1 MQTIQLKPAARA
13 GVRNAGRQ
21 RRITHLCSASSSEL
35 PPPESLS
42 RRSLSAGLAAFVTA
56 SAHTATTLAPAAR
69 ADGPDGPDGPDVTLT
84 QKVYFDIAIDGEVTG
99 KLVFGLYGNT
109 VPKTVENFKQLCT
122 GEPGFGYKGG
132 YP

>member
-1 MQTIQLKPAARA
+1 MQTIQFQKPAARA

-21 RRITHLCSASSSEL
+21 RRITHLCSASSSE
-35 PPPESLS
+35 SLS

-56 SAHTATTLAPAAR
+56 SALTATTLTPAAR
-69 ADGPDGPDGPDVTLT
+69 ADGPDLTLT
-84 QKVYFDIAIDGEVTG
+84 QKVYFDIAIDGEDAG

>member
-1 MQTIQLKPAARA
+1 MQTIQFQKPAARA

-35 PPPESLS
+35 PSPEPFS

-56 SAHTATTLAPAAR
+56 SALTATTLTPAAR
-69 ADGPDGPDGPDVTLT
+69 ADGPDLTLT
-84 QKVYFDIAIDGEVTG
+84 QKVYFDIAIDGEDAG

>member
-35 PPPESLS
+35 S

-56 SAHTATTLAPAAR
+56 SALSATTLAPAAR
-69 ADGPDGPDGPDVTLT
+69 ADGPDGPDLTLT
-84 QKVYFDIAIDGEVTG
+84 QKVYFDIAIDGEDAG